1 MLKRSTKHCFQYAT
15 TYIAPTFLLYLI
27 MDLFTFIQ
35 TYNTEKRCVFL
46 WKEFRDKHGVFCNRC
61 GNSEQLWLPSKLR
74 YRCKRCQAE
83 TTLRSGTLLE
93 YSKLPYRYWVYAI
106 GVLAFQKKSVSALQV
121 QRNLGHPHYR
131 PIWLMM
137 QKMKVMMADKVD
149 WHAMMYHLTAGVAD
163 FPAVPEKPSP
173 TAEAT
178 QAAQK
183 QRLKVKSEE
192 GQGLELVPVE
202 VLGLNVRLPHD
213 HPWFIRAQGGRLRLI
228 SMRPESLKKQ
238 PYNHH
243 HPVSRK
249 TTPLTPEAL
258 PNGMN
263 IRIRSID
270 FCSRPWF
277 EADPDMG
284 RLWFTEIMKVNAKRN
299 LEGIHHYV
307 GSRYLRNYLGEF
319 CYLTNRRYSGKQ
331 KIEQMFALFVSKPW
345 NLPYIVDAS
354 D

>member
-1 MLKRSTKHCFQYAT
+1 
-15 TYIAPTFLLYLI
+15 
-27 MDLFTFIQ
+27 MDFFTFIQ
-35 TYNTEKRCVFL
+35 TFNTEKRCVFL

-61 GNSEQLWLPSKLR
+61 GNSEQLWLSSKLR

-93 YSKLPYRYWVYAI
+93 YSKLPYRYWIYAV
-106 GVLAFQKKSVSALQV
+106 GVLAFQKKSVSALQI

-137 QKMKVMMADKVD
+137 QKMKVMMADRVD
-149 WHAMMYHLTAGVAD
+149 WYAMLNHLTADVTNFQAI
-163 FPAVPEKPSP
+163 PERSDP
-173 TAEAT
+173 EAGT
-178 QAAQK
+178 QTTVTK
-183 QRLKVKSEE
+183 QGLKVKSDD
-192 GQGLELVPVE
+192 GRGLELIPVE
-202 VLGLNVRLPHD
+202 TQGLNLRLPHT
-213 HPWFIRAQGGRLRLI
+213 HPWFIHAQSGRLRLI
-228 SMRPESLKKQ
+228 SMRPESLKDK
-238 PYNHH
+238 PFNHH

-249 TTPLTPEAL
+249 STPSDPDVL

-270 FCSRPWF
+270 NRPRPWF
-277 EADPDMG
+277 MDDPDMG
-284 RLWFTEIMKVNAKRN
+284 KLRFTEIMKVNAKRN
-299 LEGIHHYV
+299 LAGIHHYV